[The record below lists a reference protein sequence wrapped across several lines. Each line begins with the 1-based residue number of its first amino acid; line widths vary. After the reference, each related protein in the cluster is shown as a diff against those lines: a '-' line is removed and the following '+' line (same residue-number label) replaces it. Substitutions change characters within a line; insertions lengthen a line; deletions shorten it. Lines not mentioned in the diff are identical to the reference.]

1 MAACGRD
8 LKCVCSVHL
17 NHIIIGNVICGST
30 WASNGGPM
38 TPPFELGP
46 IRPIRAPDSDRDY
59 HQDTFAAL
67 TAAQRGRGNHSATS
81 LSRGGPRRERYG
93 QLHVMLMIII
103 MIIRM
108 IS

>member
-1 MAACGRD
+1 MAGTSN
-8 LKCVCSVHL
+8 VCAVCTSIIF
-17 NHIIIGNVICGST
+17 IIIGNVICGST

-59 HQDTFAAL
+59 QDTFAAL
-67 TAAQRGRGNHSATS
+67 TAAQRWGGNHSSTS